1 MPNSLEAYVRSTLSL
16 SSSNS
21 NLQSLALNPQ
31 NDRKKEID
39 LENIDDSTANS
50 FILSATP
57 TWIQGILKQK
67 EMVKWCIYWF
77 ISNVIITFY
86 NKHILSSMNISP
98 TTNTFIHMFYTFI
111 GCLIVEKGKFPK
123 LTKNE
128 FFRILVYSFIFA
140 LNISWF
146 QFSVKLTTLSLNQA
160 SRTMTPLFQ
169 ALFSYLIV
177 GRHFSTYTM
186 IPLFC
191 LFIGPTVTFD
201 AEINL
206 TLLGLI
212 VSISSIIISALK
224 GALSMKI
231 LQDLKHKLQQY
242 SLLVVVTPL
251 ASIWMILFKIF
262 VFFYEKSYSNNN
274 YNNIDTFDI
283 FKNYN
288 LELIIYLSIG
298 GFMAFA
304 INTASIGTV
313 KRTSATSLGVMAQGK
328 QALIIMSS
336 MFIAE
341 RDWTWNKLIGVTITL
356 TVAAWYAYRKE
367 KERMNKMRQNAQ
379 KIPN

>member
-1 MPNSLEAYVRSTLSL
+1 MPNSLEAYVRSSLSL

-21 NLQSLALNPQ
+21 NLPSLALSPQ
-31 NDRKKEID
+31 NKKDID

-128 FFRILVYSFIFA
+128 FFRILIYSFIFA

-177 GRHFSTYTM
+177 GRYFSYYTM
-186 IPLFC
+186 IPLIC
-191 LFIGPTVTFD
+191 LCIGPAITFE

-212 VSISSIIISALK
+212 VSISSIVISALK

-231 LQDLKHKLQQY
+231 LQDLKHKLQAY

-262 VFFYEKSYSNNN
+262 IFFYQKNEPSTCHDTFDDLFNN
-274 YNNIDTFDI
+274 YNLSLF
-283 FKNYN
+283 
-288 LELIIYLSIG
+288 IYLSIG

-356 TVAAWYAYRKE
+356 TVAAWYAYSKE
-367 KERMNKMRQNAQ
+367 KERMNKIRQNAQ